1 MTVRP
6 DRRIIGVGYPTL
18 VGCLWTDA
26 GIAHDGAHDRLGDH
40 KGDLVTAPPGLL
52 AQLLGAL
59 GVVDDTP
66 RPPRAEPTPPVL
78 DVPTMLGLLEVW
90 LSPLVPDAPELAPA
104 LDIVHAEQADPAPTD
119 PAPEVFE
126 IAVRMARID
135 AAFDTVV
142 AAGPVIAQLVSLQDP
157 AHYLPDVRDPI
168 LTEIRL
174 IRRMYS
180 AVIVTELRSVLRG
193 TTTRAMERAD
203 AAMAALPGVIRD
215 QYLGPRGIAGQ
226 IVQAERAWSQLREL
240 RAELGLPAGSSTAD
254 RYAAT
259 EHPDPATGGWA
270 LRDDL
275 DQALGR
281 ARSMRDVNDAGTAD
295 EVTALVRQLQAV
307 TGALG
312 ALTLRDQLATGVD
325 QLIAY
330 PDLKTRVRG
339 YVTELDAIIT
349 TLGNALGD
357 AQSGDPKR
365 VAAAA
370 AAQVAGVAALS
381 ELLARPAVATDGDT
395 LVSTLGWQNA
405 VKVALLATL
414 VVAAASL
421 TAGAAGAAVA
431 AIAGEAT
438 VLGVGVAGVGAFV
451 AETVWFT
458 IVVRAGN
465 EALLGP
471 ASIAESSFAE
481 ELLWN
486 AAMIGGLKAV
496 ESGFARVFVQVVK
509 ADTAAARIGF
519 IVART
524 AVAQVSLL
532 AFAELQSLLKRGRLL
547 SLSEFGRAALQ
558 NIVMTVALGAGRL
571 LATSFAERLTGVPE
585 IDPVRLQLLDARR
598 ANVQS
603 AFGKVADGTATAAE
617 REQYLRDAHALWTDF
632 LALVDTLPA
641 GDPRV
646 AQLIEPFARARFEL
660 ELRLAMIGMAS
671 PDVAGL
677 APMVRPVR
685 SGVVALAEE
694 ARARLDDFYADR
706 GGQVDTTALP
716 GVLVGTLPGGHRAVY
731 LTLALPE
738 RAPTAAE
745 LAIGRVPGLEEAAF
759 DDVAAAG
766 LLRLTSAGFSA
777 ETIDTILA
785 AAGPRQ
791 VDFLRLL
798 SHPQFAAAQTLR
810 SAGGPGLSALAGSG
824 GTLDFARAYGPDLAR
839 LLVRRFGSGAELVRA
854 QERAAA
860 LLEAAAP
867 ADRPQL
873 TQELAGL
880 DTLQLRLRLG
890 TAVRKPRVSVSKDS
904 LGIDRGSVQWRTLRE
919 EVGRTYAGLPAAQ
932 LDLRADLDQVLA
944 VAHAKR
950 FEKITAHDTRLAM
963 LDRFD
968 QLCLDAGLSI
978 GSRNGRRGLLAE
990 LLFIPGR
997 GRRLIFFQKNEIKV
1011 AVVGSTVPDD
1021 WYLVDGVRESL
1032 ELKSD
1037 LVHLMTLTDLRA
1049 LARGYLVDARG
1060 DAENLPDGSR
1070 YGLWFIRDPG
1080 SAGRQAMMD
1089 ELSAAGSPITRVRF
1103 GGREWQPVVAAP

>member
-1 MTVRP
+1 MEPT
-6 DRRIIGVGYPTL
+6 IGS
-18 VGCLWTDA
+18 
-26 GIAHDGAHDRLGDH
+26 GDH
-40 KGDLVTAPPGLL
+40 KGDLVTASPGLL

-66 RPPRAEPTPPVL
+66 TPLRAEATPPVL
-78 DVPTMLGLLEVW
+78 DVPTMLELLDVW
-90 LSPLVPDAPELAPA
+90 LSPLVAGAPELAPA
-104 LDIVHAEQADPAPTD
+104 LGVVHAEQADPAPTD

-126 IAVRMARID
+126 IAARIGRID
-135 AAFDTVV
+135 AAFNAVV
-142 AAGPVIAQLVSLQDP
+142 AAGPVIAQLVSLTDP
-157 AHYLPDVRDPI
+157 AHYLSDVRDPI
-168 LTEIRL
+168 LTEIRR

-193 TTTRAMERAD
+193 TTTRALARAD
-203 AAMAALPGVIRD
+203 VAMAALPGFIRD

-226 IVQAERAWSQLREL
+226 IVQAEQAWSQLRQL
-240 RAELGLPAGSSTAD
+240 RGELGLPAGSSTAD

-259 EHPDPATGGWA
+259 DKTDPATGGWT

-281 ARSMRDVNDAGTAD
+281 ARSMRDMNDAGTAG
-295 EVTALVRQLQAV
+295 EVIALVRQLQAL
-307 TGALG
+307 TGALS

-330 PDLKTRVRG
+330 PDLKARVRG
-339 YVTELDAIIT
+339 YVDELNAIIT

-357 AQSGDPKR
+357 AQSGDRDR
-365 VAAAA
+365 VARAAT
-370 AAQVAGVAALS
+370 AQVAGITALS
-381 ELLARPAVATDGDT
+381 ELLARPAVAADGDT
-395 LVSTLGWQNA
+395 LASTLGWQNA

-438 VLGVGVAGVGAFV
+438 VLGIGVAGVGAFV
-451 AETVWFT
+451 AEAVFFTVM
-458 IVVRAGN
+458 VRAGN

-481 ELLWN
+481 DLLWN
-486 AAMIGGLKAV
+486 AAMMGGLKAV

-532 AFAELQSLLKRGRLL
+532 AFAELQNLLKKGELL
-547 SLSEFGRAALQ
+547 SLPQLGRAALQ
-558 NIVMTVALGAGRL
+558 NIGMTAALGAGRM
-571 LATSFAERLTGVPE
+571 LATSFAARLTGVPE
-585 IDPVRLQLLDARR
+585 IDPIRLQLLDARR

-603 AFGKVADGTATAAE
+603 SFRKIADGTGTAAE

-632 LALVDTLPA
+632 LALVDTLPEN
-641 GDPRV
+641 DPRV
-646 AQLIEPFARARFEL
+646 PQLIEPFARARFEL
-660 ELRLAMIGMAS
+660 ELHLAMIGMAS
-671 PDVAGL
+671 PDVAGQP
-677 APMVRPVR
+677 PMARPVR
-685 SGVVALAEE
+685 PGVVALADE
-694 ARARLDDFYADR
+694 ARARIDDFYADR

-716 GVLVGTLPGGHRAVY
+716 GVLVGTLPGGHRVIY
-731 LTLALPE
+731 LTLALPD

-745 LAIGRVPGLEEAAF
+745 LAVGRIPGLEEAAF

-777 ETIDTILA
+777 ETVDTILA

-810 SAGGPGLSALAGSG
+810 TAGGPGLSALARSA

-860 LLEAAAP
+860 LLEATAP

-873 TQELAGL
+873 AQELAGL
-880 DTLQLRLRLG
+880 GTLELRLRLG
-890 TAVRKPRVSVSKDS
+890 TAVRKPRPSVTKDS
-904 LGIDRGSVQWRTLRE
+904 LGIDRGSVQWRTIRE
-919 EVGRTYAGLPAAQ
+919 EVGRTYTGLPAAQ

-944 VAHAKR
+944 VAHARR
-950 FEKITAHDTRLAM
+950 FDKITAHDTKLAM

-968 QLCLDAGLSI
+968 QLCRDAGLSI

-997 GRRLIFFQKNEIKV
+997 GKWVIFFKTDEIKIPV
-1011 AVVGSTVPDD
+1011 AGSTVPDD
-1021 WYLVDGVRESL
+1021 WYLVDGVREAL

-1037 LVHLMTLTDLRA
+1037 LLHLMNLGDLKA
-1049 LARGYLVDARG
+1049 LARAYLTDARG
-1060 DAENLPDGSR
+1060 DAENLPKGSR

-1080 SAGRQAMMD
+1080 KAGRDAMAA

-1103 GGREWQPVVAAP
+1103 GAGDWQPVVVAP